1 MALPRIDNGMRKQV
15 SLQDFRKMTGHT
27 AVGGACLSQGLLPGC
42 EEPTV
47 SEWSPFALGHARIE
61 TVKDLISSK
70 SKGGI
75 GAPWAEDRDRPVAG
89 IDIAEKGGSYSSY
102 SMLMDHRR
110 KHARCPNSPGIM
122 FDQTRGP
129 PITSYDHGFY
139 PANLRPPRYPI
150 SSTWISRGA
159 SELQKTM
166 KSLGKGR

>member
-1 MALPRIDNGMRKQV
+1 MALPRIDGMRKQV

-27 AVGGACLSQGLLPGC
+27 AVGGA
-42 EEPTV
+42 
-47 SEWSPFALGHARIE
+47 SPFALGHPRIE

-75 GAPWAEDRDRPVAG
+75 GAPWAEDRDRPIAG

-110 KHARCPNSPGIM
+110 KHARCPNSPGVM

-139 PANLRPPRYPI
+139 PANLRPPRQCRGPLYPI
-150 SSTWISRGA
+150 SSTWISRSA

-166 KSLGKGR
+166 KSMGKGR